1 MKSFAAVSLAFLVF
15 FIFSYKFL
23 ELMPSTAFI
32 LKRLEFT
39 DSGEG
44 VVLVAWNRIENYIAA
59 GGQAGSIRILLLD
72 FNSSSDN
79 DYNVSDLRTSTRNV
93 KIHMDK
99 RLNLH
104 DNALITSIAWNEK
117 ETKLATSDNKG
128 LVFISSTDTG
138 KWVRNLVN
146 DSSRAAVVTTTWS
159 PDASRILMVYVNGLV
174 MLGTASGHR
183 IYNGT
188 INKGSAPRFGL
199 IANNAIELFILAW
212 GSTVSCYNFAGEEVW
227 SVTPLLATNGENQFV
242 HGCWGQ
248 LSDTTHLTALS
259 PSRDLAGNG
268 SAAPQIKLNSSSS
281 GDSATLIVVT
291 SNGMLCVYSVFTGEL
306 LSSIST
312 EIIPTSVQLSPGGRM
327 LSVTGSV
334 QSFDS
339 VFGLH
344 QLRTNQSTSGDDSS
358 HTAIV
363 VIYRTAD
370 LVTVSRLR
378 LPEKIATSSSWDS
391 TGLRLVLAA
400 GKNIYIATV
409 RPSYNHYLMNDGTMV
424 FTMSNYTSTILT
436 TASFAYDMQR
446 PEVNI
451 GAFFSKKAT
460 DELANAAISS
470 FEERILN
477 RSRCNE
483 CVLFWKPG
491 LQAPYQRWPARMI
504 AVVGCKSYIAI
515 LTLKESTS
523 GTRKY
528 HTCICFYTSVCSP
541 IFSVDLP
548 YVPFYTAGSGNYLVC
563 ASSSRISV
571 IDIRSLAN
579 EAIGLSGSE
588 NVSHIYEWHADS
600 YPLAPDRELTVARLT
615 VNNPIVGVA
624 CCDVA
629 LFVARQDERVQRYSL
644 PSLTLL
650 ETMTIKPNQEYMQA
664 NCNGT
669 ILACLHEDG
678 SLVFYYTQSYYSEP
692 LHTLYSPIDQQQ
704 KQQQQQV
711 SKVSQAQAHLALLD
725 DGTDTA
731 AALGFRQ
738 ESIAET
744 EDAPY
749 VIKNSVIKNV
759 NITSSEFVQGSIQ
772 PNTEHISVI
781 PPYSPD
787 LSGIWGLVFSPED
800 PNLVAVSSQYKV
812 IVLHLDTQIREDPIQ
827 TSAHIIGFSG
837 LSIIASYLD
846 EISHNIS
853 SLDHAYYVLET
864 QMLRE
869 LQEIIF
875 GQHQSSAS
883 FNPLVDA
890 ALNRGCL
897 NRNTITLTG
906 DSKSVA
912 PNSVFDSTAPKTIAI
927 KPSRGKFHADNTTDS
942 GLDMDNSNSTH
953 LGIQTSQALYSKDG
967 YVPINL
973 AGAVEYVK
981 SHPSI
986 HLYRIV
992 AEASLI
998 TLNLEIASYFYIRAG
1013 DYVSYNF
1020 CESLLR
1026 IQSQEQRRAEM
1037 LMLIG
1042 NFSSAEHVY
1051 RQTLGRPDLIVK
1063 TQTDLQMWLSILKAA
1078 KLSRTPGGN
1087 LLIDDKLVEKAHKSI
1102 GLYYMRQQQYTVAS
1116 DFLQKSG
1123 DPYLYAESLFPARRY
1138 VELKELAI
1146 SLPVDE
1152 FAGCIAK
1159 VAVMLARLGDV
1170 EGASEALVRIN
1181 DPQSAVRISLQ
1192 LKRFDIAASIAGKYN
1207 ILHIIDREL
1216 SVYLKQLL
1224 AAGDDQG
1231 ALELLRKTKQGEIIA
1246 AVIINLVLK
1255 ELQTIFVNRTFP
1267 MPPGLFSK
1275 LRRIIVLAGKEA
1287 TYVQREQ
1294 AKKDLQTHA
1303 SAAPDRMLTEQATNA
1318 AIDTFINENDDPKV
1332 AHDTKSQG
1340 SAKESSS
1347 LEHELENAHS
1357 RLRSVPV
1364 IWRIARQ
1371 TRFIVL
1377 SSYMLYINNP
1387 EQAIWPAMEA
1397 ANYYNRLSGSQIST
1411 DPCIQY
1417 LSRIALPI
1425 AAQASLLFGDFELA
1439 SNLLE
1444 LIEADTDLPASERDQ
1459 LEQMSVSIY
1468 SEYDIASTPSKRK
1481 DNYRLNC
1488 GHCNTLLPPYC
1499 GMCEK
1504 CHWQAPICVR
1514 TGQPI
1519 KSDKLDK
1526 TVMCQMCRSLATI
1539 GKTHLNVCPLCHEP
1553 YQ

>member
-1 MKSFAAVSLAFLVF
+1 
-15 FIFSYKFL
+15 
-23 ELMPSTAFI
+23 MPSTAFI
-32 LKRLEFT
+32 LKCLEFT
-39 DSGEG
+39 DTGEE
-44 VVLVAWNRIENYIAA
+44 VVLVAWNKTENYIAA
-59 GGQAGSIRILLLD
+59 GGQTGSIRILLLD
-72 FNSSSDN
+72 FNSLSEQG
-79 DYNVSDLRTSTRNV
+79 YNISDLRTSTRNV
-93 KIHMDK
+93 RILMDK
-99 RLNLH
+99 KLSLH

-117 ETKLATSDNKG
+117 ETKLATSDNRG

-146 DSSRAAVVTTTWS
+146 DSNRAAVVTTTWS

-188 INKGSAPRFGL
+188 INKGSAPKFGL
-199 IANNAIELFILAW
+199 IASNAIEVFILAW
-212 GSTVSCYNFAGEEVW
+212 GNAICCYNFSGEEVW
-227 SVTPLLATNGENQFV
+227 SVSPLLATNSDNHFV
-242 HGCWGQ
+242 HGCWGHSSESAQ
-248 LSDTTHLTALS
+248 LTALS
-259 PSRDLAGNG
+259 PSRDPACNG
-268 SAAPQIKLNSSSS
+268 SSMPQIKINSFS
-281 GDSATLIVVT
+281 GDSMTLIAVT
-291 SNGMLCVYSVFTGEL
+291 SNGMLCVYSVLTGEL
-306 LSSIST
+306 LSSVST
-312 EIIPTSVQLSPGGRM
+312 EIIPVNVQLSPGSHM
-327 LSVTGSV
+327 LCITGSV
-334 QSFDS
+334 QSSDS
-339 VFGLH
+339 NFGLH
-344 QLRTNQSTSGDDSS
+344 QLRGNQGVSGDSTK

-363 VIYRTAD
+363 VVYRTAD
-370 LVTVSRLR
+370 LATISRLR
-378 LPEKIATSSSWDS
+378 LPERVATSSSWDS

-409 RPSYNHYLMNDGTMV
+409 RPSYNHYLMNDGTMA
-424 FTMSNYTSTILT
+424 FTMSNYTSTILS
-436 TASFAYDMQR
+436 TASFVDDTQR
-446 PEVNI
+446 PPMNV
-451 GAFFSKKAT
+451 GALFSKKTA
-460 DELANAAISS
+460 EEAPSSAISS
-470 FEERILN
+470 FEERILD
-477 RSRCNE
+477 RARCNE

-515 LTLKESTS
+515 LTLKTNTS
-523 GTRKY
+523 GTRKH
-528 HTCICFYTSVCSP
+528 HTHICFYTSVCAP
-541 IFSVDLP
+541 IFSIDLP

-571 IDIRSLAN
+571 VDIRGLAN
-579 EAIGLSGSE
+579 EAIGLVDAE
-588 NVSHIYEWHADS
+588 NVSYVYEWHADS
-600 YPLAPDRELTVARLT
+600 YPLAQDRELTVARLT

-650 ETMTIKPNQEYMQA
+650 ETMTIKPNQEYMQT

-669 ILACLHEDG
+669 VLACLHEDG
-678 SLVFYYTQSYYSEP
+678 SLVFYYTQSYYSEF
-692 LHTLYSPIDQQQ
+692 LYAHHNPAEQQQQ
-704 KQQQQQV
+704 KQQPAP
-711 SKVSQAQAHLALLD
+711 KPPQAQAHLTLLD
-725 DGTDTA
+725 TDADTA
-731 AALGFRQ
+731 AALGFGQ
-738 ESIAET
+738 DSVVET
-744 EDAPY
+744 ESAPY
-749 VIKNSVIKNV
+749 VIKNSVLKNV
-759 NITSSEFVQGSIQ
+759 NVSSGELLQDSAQARSGGVS
-772 PNTEHISVI
+772 TI
-781 PPYSPD
+781 PPYSPE
-787 LSGIWGLVFSPED
+787 LIGIWGLVFSPED

-812 IVLHLDTQIREDPIQ
+812 IVFHLDTQTREDSIQ

-846 EISHNIS
+846 EVSHNIS

-875 GQHQSSAS
+875 GQQQAPES

-897 NRNTITLTG
+897 NKNMISLTS
-906 DSKSVA
+906 DSKSGV
-912 PNSVFDSTAPKTIAI
+912 PSSLFDSVAPKTIAI
-927 KPSRGKFHADNTTDS
+927 KPVRGQQPVGDMVDS
-942 GLDMDNSNSTH
+942 GLDVTASNSSQPST
-953 LGIQTSQALYSKDG
+953 QTSQALYSKDG
-967 YVPINL
+967 QISINL

-981 SHPSI
+981 SHPSV

-998 TLNLEIASYFYIRAG
+998 TLRLEVASYFYIRAG

-1026 IQSQEQRRAEM
+1026 LQSQDQRRAEM

-1051 RQTLGRPDLIVK
+1051 KQVLGRPDLIVK
-1063 TQTDLQMWLSILKAA
+1063 TQTDLQMWLSIIRAA

-1087 LLIDDKLVEKAHKSI
+1087 LLIDDKLLEKAHKSI
-1102 GLYYMRQQQYTVAS
+1102 GLYYMRQQQYAIAS

-1123 DPYLYAESLFPARRY
+1123 DPYLYAESLFAARRY
-1138 VELKELAI
+1138 AELKALAV

-1152 FAGCIAK
+1152 FANCIAK

-1170 EGASEALVRIN
+1170 EGASEALVRVN
-1181 DPQSAVRISLQ
+1181 DPHSAVHISLQ
-1192 LKRFDIAASIAGKYN
+1192 LKRFDIAAAIAGKHN

-1231 ALELLRKTKQGEIIA
+1231 ALELLRKTKQGEVIA

-1294 AKKDLQTHA
+1294 AKKNLQAHA
-1303 SAAPDRMLTEQATNA
+1303 SAAPDCMLTEQATNA
-1318 AIDTFINENDDPKV
+1318 AIDTFINEDDNSKAV
-1332 AHDTKSQG
+1332 HDVK
-1340 SAKESSS
+1340 AKNTGKEASS
-1347 LEHELENAHS
+1347 LEHELENAQS

-1377 SSYMLYINNP
+1377 SSYMLYIGNP
-1387 EQAIWPAMEA
+1387 EQALWPAIEA
-1397 ANYYNRLSGSQIST
+1397 ANYYHRTNDSQSSA

-1425 AAQASLLFGDFELA
+1425 AAQAALLFGDFELA

-1444 LIEADTDLPASERDQ
+1444 LIEADTELPASERDQ
-1459 LEQMSVSIY
+1459 LEQMSVLIY
-1468 SEYDIASTPSKRK
+1468 SEYNITSVPSKRK
-1481 DNYRLNC
+1481 DNYQINC

-1504 CHWQAPICVR
+1504 CHWQTPICVR

-1519 KSDKLDK
+1519 KSDKMDK
-1526 TVMCQMCRSLATI
+1526 TVLCQMCRSLATM
-1539 GKTHLNVCPLCHEP
+1539 GKTHLSVCPLCHEP

>member
-1 MKSFAAVSLAFLVF
+1 
-15 FIFSYKFL
+15 
-23 ELMPSTAFI
+23 
-32 LKRLEFT
+32 
-39 DSGEG
+39 
-44 VVLVAWNRIENYIAA
+44 
-59 GGQAGSIRILLLD
+59 
-72 FNSSSDN
+72 
-79 DYNVSDLRTSTRNV
+79 
-93 KIHMDK
+93 
-99 RLNLH
+99 
-104 DNALITSIAWNEK
+104 
-117 ETKLATSDNKG
+117 
-128 LVFISSTDTG
+128 
-138 KWVRNLVN
+138 
-146 DSSRAAVVTTTWS
+146 
-159 PDASRILMVYVNGLV
+159 
-174 MLGTASGHR
+174 
-183 IYNGT
+183 
-188 INKGSAPRFGL
+188 
-199 IANNAIELFILAW
+199 
-212 GSTVSCYNFAGEEVW
+212 
-227 SVTPLLATNGENQFV
+227 
-242 HGCWGQ
+242 
-248 LSDTTHLTALS
+248 
-259 PSRDLAGNG
+259 
-268 SAAPQIKLNSSSS
+268 
-281 GDSATLIVVT
+281 
-291 SNGMLCVYSVFTGEL
+291 
-306 LSSIST
+306 
-312 EIIPTSVQLSPGGRM
+312 
-327 LSVTGSV
+327 
-334 QSFDS
+334 
-339 VFGLH
+339 
-344 QLRTNQSTSGDDSS
+344 
-358 HTAIV
+358 
-363 VIYRTAD
+363 
-370 LVTVSRLR
+370 
-378 LPEKIATSSSWDS
+378 
-391 TGLRLVLAA
+391 
-400 GKNIYIATV
+400 
-409 RPSYNHYLMNDGTMV
+409 
-424 FTMSNYTSTILT
+424 
-436 TASFAYDMQR
+436 
-446 PEVNI
+446 
-451 GAFFSKKAT
+451 
-460 DELANAAISS
+460 
-470 FEERILN
+470 
-477 RSRCNE
+477 
-483 CVLFWKPG
+483 
-491 LQAPYQRWPARMI
+491 MI

-515 LTLKESTS
+515 LTLKASSS

-528 HTCICFYTSVCSP
+528 HTHICFYTSVCAP
-541 IFSVDLP
+541 IFSVDIP

-579 EAIGLSGSE
+579 EAIGLAGAE
-588 NVSHIYEWHADS
+588 NVTHVYEWHADS
-600 YPLAPDRELTVARLT
+600 HPLAQDRELTVARLT
-615 VNNPIVGVA
+615 VNNPIVGIA

-644 PSLTLL
+644 PSLALL

-678 SLVFYYTQSYYSEP
+678 SLVFYYTQSYYSES
-692 LHTLYSPIDQQQ
+692 LHALYNPTEQQQ
-704 KQQQQQV
+704 KQQQQQA
-711 SKVSQAQAHLALLD
+711 SKISQSQSQAHLTLLD

-731 AALGFRQ
+731 AALGFGRD
-738 ESIAET
+738 SIVET

-749 VIKNSVIKNV
+749 VIKSSVVKNV
-759 NITSSEFVQGSIQ
+759 SMASGDLTQDHTQTKAGY
-772 PNTEHISVI
+772 TSVI
-781 PPYSPD
+781 PPYSPE

-812 IVLHLDTQIREDPIQ
+812 VVLHLDTQTREEPIQ

-837 LSIIASYLD
+837 LSIIALYLD

-875 GQHQSSAS
+875 GQHQASTS

-897 NRNTITLTG
+897 NKNMISLTA
-906 DSKSVA
+906 DSKSSA
-912 PNSVFDSTAPKTIAI
+912 SNSLFNSVAPKTIAI
-927 KPSRGKFHADNTTDS
+927 KPVRGQSHVDSIVDS
-942 GLDMDNSNSTH
+942 GLDMTSSNSSQP
-953 LGIQTSQALYSKDG
+953 GIQTSQALYNKDG
-967 YVPINL
+967 HMTINL

-1026 IQSQEQRRAEM
+1026 VQSQDQRRAEM

-1042 NFSSAEHVY
+1042 NFCSAEHVY
-1051 RQTLGRPDLIVK
+1051 KQVLGRPDLIVK
-1063 TQTDLQMWLSILKAA
+1063 TQTDLQMWLSIIRAA

-1102 GLYYMRQQQYTVAS
+1102 GLYYMRQQQYAVAS

-1123 DPYLYAESLFPARRY
+1123 DPYLYAESLFSARRY
-1138 VELKELAI
+1138 AELKELAV

-1159 VAVMLARLGDV
+1159 VAIMLARLGDV

-1181 DPQSAVRISLQ
+1181 DPQGAVQISLQ

-1231 ALELLRKTKQGEIIA
+1231 ALELLRKTKQGEVIA

-1255 ELQTIFVNRTFP
+1255 ELQAIFVNRTFP

-1294 AKKDLQTHA
+1294 AKKNLQAHA

-1318 AIDTFINENDDPKV
+1318 AIDTFINEDD
-1332 AHDTKSQG
+1332 DSKSARDMKAK
-1340 SAKESSS
+1340 SATKESSS
-1347 LEHELENAHS
+1347 LEHEFENAQS

-1397 ANYYNRLSGSQIST
+1397 ANYYNRVNGSQISA

-1425 AAQASLLFGDFELA
+1425 AAQAALLFGDFELA

-1468 SEYDIASTPSKRK
+1468 SEYDITSTPSKRK
-1481 DNYRLNC
+1481 DNYQLNC

-1499 GMCEK
+1499 GVCEK
-1504 CHWQAPICVR
+1504 CQWQAPICVR

-1519 KSDKLDK
+1519 KSDKMDK
-1526 TVMCQMCRSLATI
+1526 TVMCQMCRSLATM
-1539 GKTHLNVCPLCHEP
+1539 GKTHLSVCPLCHEP

>member
-1 MKSFAAVSLAFLVF
+1 
-15 FIFSYKFL
+15 
-23 ELMPSTAFI
+23 MPSTAFI

-39 DSGEG
+39 DSSEG
-44 VVLVAWNRIENYIAA
+44 VVLVAWNKTENYIAA
-59 GGQAGSIRILLLD
+59 GGQTGSIRILLLD
-72 FNSSSDN
+72 FNSPSEQG
-79 DYNVSDLRTSTRNV
+79 YNISDLRASTRNV
-93 KIHMDK
+93 RILMDK
-99 RLNLH
+99 KLNLH
-104 DNALITSIAWNEK
+104 ENALITSIAWNEK

-146 DSSRAAVVTTTWS
+146 DSSRSAVVTATWS

-188 INKGSAPRFGL
+188 INKGSAPKFGL
-199 IANNAIELFILAW
+199 IASNSIEVFVLGWGNAIC
-212 GSTVSCYNFAGEEVW
+212 CYNFAGEEVW
-227 SVTPLLATNGENQFV
+227 SVSPLLATNGDNHFV
-242 HGCWGQ
+242 HGCWGSSSDAAQ
-248 LSDTTHLTALS
+248 LTVLS
-259 PSRDLAGNG
+259 PSRDFASSGPHG
-268 SAAPQIKLNSSSS
+268 AQIKVSSSS
-281 GDSATLIVVT
+281 GDSMTLLAVT
-291 SNGMLCVYSVFTGEL
+291 SNGMLCTYSVLTGEL

-312 EIIPTSVQLSPGGRM
+312 EIIPTSVQLSPGGHM
-327 LSVTGSV
+327 LSITGSV
-334 QSFDS
+334 QSSDS
-339 VFGLH
+339 AFGLH
-344 QLRTNQSTSGDDSS
+344 QLKSSHSTSDDDSK

-363 VIYRTAD
+363 VVYRTAD
-370 LVTVSRLR
+370 LATISRLR
-378 LPEKIATSSSWDS
+378 LPEKVASSSSWDS

-400 GKNIYIATV
+400 GKNIYLATV
-409 RPSYNHYLMNDGTMV
+409 RPSYNHYLMSDGTIA
-424 FTMSNYTSTILT
+424 FTMSNCPSTILS
-436 TASFAYDMQR
+436 TASFVDDGKR
-446 PEVNI
+446 PPANV
-451 GAFFSKKAT
+451 GALFSKKIAEET
-460 DELANAAISS
+460 ASSAVSS
-470 FEERILN
+470 FEERILD
-477 RSRCNE
+477 RARYNE

-491 LQAPYQRWPARMI
+491 LQAPYQRWPARMF
-504 AVVGCKSYIAI
+504 AVVGCKSYIAL
-515 LTLKESTS
+515 LTLKTSAS
-523 GTRKY
+523 GTRKH
-528 HTCICFYTSVCSP
+528 HTHICFYTSVCAP

-548 YVPFYTAGSGNYLVC
+548 YIPFYTAGSGNYLVC

-579 EAIGLSGSE
+579 EAIGLSTAE
-588 NVSHIYEWHADS
+588 NVSHVYEWHADS
-600 YPLAPDRELTVARLT
+600 YPLAQDRELTVARLA
-615 VNNPIVGVA
+615 VNNPVVGVA

-629 LFVARQDERVQRYSL
+629 LFIARQDERVQRYSL

-692 LHTLYSPIDQQQ
+692 LYALHTPTEQKQQ
-704 KQQQQQV
+704 KQQAP
-711 SKVSQAQAHLALLD
+711 KTSQAQAHLALLD

-731 AALGFRQ
+731 AALGFGR
-738 ESIAET
+738 ESIVET

-749 VIKNSVIKNV
+749 VIKNSVLKDV
-759 NITSSEFVQGSIQ
+759 NLGSGELPQ
-772 PNTEHISVI
+772 DSAQVRSGCMSVI

-787 LSGIWGLVFSPED
+787 LTGIWGLVFSPED
-800 PNLVAVSSQYKV
+800 PSLVAVSSQYKV
-812 IVLHLDTQIREDPIQ
+812 IVFHLDTQTREDPIQ

-846 EISHNIS
+846 EVSHNIS

-875 GQHQSSAS
+875 GQHQTSES

-897 NRNTITLTG
+897 NRNMISLTS
-906 DSKSVA
+906 DSKLSA
-912 PNSVFDSTAPKTIAI
+912 PNSLFNSVVPKTIAV
-927 KPSRGKFHADNTTDS
+927 KPVRGQPHVEDVIDS
-942 GLDMDNSNSTH
+942 SLDIAASNSSQPSV
-953 LGIQTSQALYSKDG
+953 QTSQALYNKDG
-967 YVPINL
+967 QVSINL

-1026 IQSQEQRRAEM
+1026 LQSQDQKRAEM

-1051 RQTLGRPDLIVK
+1051 KQVLGRPDLIVK
-1063 TQTDLQMWLSILKAA
+1063 TQTDLQMWLSIIRAA
-1078 KLSRTPGGN
+1078 KLSRAPGGN
-1087 LLIDDKLVEKAHKSI
+1087 LLIDDKLLEKAHKSI

-1123 DPYLYAESLFPARRY
+1123 DPYLYAESLFAARRY
-1138 VELKELAI
+1138 VDLKTLAV

-1170 EGASEALVRIN
+1170 EGASEALVRVN
-1181 DPQSAVRISLQ
+1181 DPHGAVRISLQ
-1192 LKRFDIAASIAGKYN
+1192 LKRFDIAAAIAGKYN
-1207 ILHIIDREL
+1207 ILQLIDSEL

-1231 ALELLRKTKQGEIIA
+1231 ALELLRKTKQGEVIA

-1255 ELQTIFVNRTFP
+1255 ELQSIFVNRTFP

-1294 AKKDLQTHA
+1294 AKKDLQAHA

-1318 AIDTFINENDDPKV
+1318 AIDTFINEDDDAK
-1332 AHDTKSQG
+1332 AARDTKTP
-1340 SAKESSS
+1340 SANKEISS
-1347 LEHELENAHS
+1347 LEQELEGAQS

-1397 ANYYNRLSGSQIST
+1397 ANYYHRLSGSQISA

-1425 AAQASLLFGDFELA
+1425 AAQALLLFGDFELA

-1444 LIEADTDLPASERDQ
+1444 LIEADTELPASERDQ
-1459 LEQMSVSIY
+1459 LEQMSVLIY
-1468 SEYDIASTPSKRK
+1468 SEYNITSTPSKRK
-1481 DNYRLNC
+1481 DNYQINC

-1499 GMCEK
+1499 GVCEK
-1504 CHWQAPICVR
+1504 CHWQTPICVR

-1519 KSDKLDK
+1519 RSDRMDR
-1526 TVMCQMCRSLATI
+1526 TVMCQMCRSLATM
-1539 GKTHLNVCPLCHEP
+1539 GKTHLSVCPLCHEP